1 MLPAFIGNMSIQKM
15 QELDDARIIYR
26 SKKPLGAV
34 ITGAEEVKNWCPYKG
49 TVWICRVDNSILEI
63 IIPIQPMVYGDW
75 YFAGTQQA
83 YRMCLSKR
91 LK

>member
-49 TVWICRVDNSILEI
+49 TVWICRVDNSIFGNYNPYTTYGLWRLVLCRDAAS
-63 IIPIQPMVYGDW
+63 IPDVSI
-75 YFAGTQQA
+75 
-83 YRMCLSKR
+83 
-91 LK
+91 